1 MNVKTQRNETPILE
15 LAKLP
20 KARRRPK
27 ATRAEAEAMDNDVVR
42 IVGEIK
48 SHWLR
53 LGRLIQRF
61 METQA
66 FEPLG
71 FPNMHAWMIARLG
84 ESLSNAYSAARSV
97 RALQGVPEEKLK
109 LIGERNA
116 HMLTCL
122 PEKERKSKEW
132 LEKAANLPT
141 KDFKHQV
148 QTFKQQKTG
157 LPPENFRTFS
167 IALPEAVYQNMLE
180 AERKLARSLDI
191 DIETKPG
198 SRIQVWEAFT
208 QWILQADE
216 ETIKAHTEGM

>member
-1 MNVKTQRNETPILE
+1 MTTQVRRTPMLE
-15 LAKLP
+15 LPRLP
-20 KARRRPK
+20 KPVRRPI
-27 ATRAEAEAMDNDVVR
+27 ATEAEAKALDRDVRRLVADLNS
-42 IVGEIK
+42 G
-48 SHWLR
+48 WLR
-53 LGRLIQRF
+53 LGLLIQKVSQ
-61 METQA
+61 TQA
-66 FEPLG
+66 FTALG

-84 ESLSNAYSAARSV
+84 ESLSNAYSAVRSV
-97 RALQGVPEEKLK
+97 RALKGVPEEKLK

-132 LEKAANLPT
+132 LEKAVNLPT

-148 QTFKQQKTG
+148 QTFKQQKSG

-180 AERKLARSLDI
+180 AEKKLARSLDI

-198 SRIQVWEAFT
+198 SRVQVWEAFT

-216 ETIKAHTEGM
+216 ETIRVHTVGM

>member
-1 MNVKTQRNETPILE
+1 MNVKTRRNETPILE
-15 LAKLP
+15 LPSLP
-20 KARRRPK
+20 KPRCRSK
-27 ATRAEAEAMDNDVVR
+27 ATRAEAEAMDEDVVR
-42 IVGEIK
+42 IVGEIR
-48 SHWLR
+48 SNWLR
-53 LGRLIQRF
+53 LGRLVQRF
-61 METQA
+61 IETQA
-66 FEPLG
+66 FEALG
-71 FPNMHAWMIARLG
+71 FPNVHAWMEARFG
-84 ESLSNAYSAARSV
+84 ESLSGLFSALRSV
-97 RALQGVPEEKLK
+97 RALEGVPEEKLK
-109 LIGERNA
+109 RIGERNA

-157 LPPENFRTFS
+157 LPPEDFRTFS

-191 DIETKPG
+191 DIEAKPG

-216 ETIKAHTEGM
+216 ETIKTHTEGM